1 MPRPLI
7 ARIDG
12 RALSHN
18 LAAVRTRA
26 GHRRVWAVAKANAY
40 GHGLDRAVRAFGAA
54 DGLGLLELD
63 EARRARSRGWTK
75 PILLLEGVFDPNE
88 LDEAT
93 RLDLTCVVH
102 CFEQIEMIE
111 RRPDSAALSVYLKL
125 DSGMNRL
132 GFAPQDAFLARQRL
146 EAAAGVRVVALMSHL
161 ANADRREPGPCDVQE
176 QRRAFER
183 LCKGSHA
190 ETSLCNSA
198 ALFLHPDLGDD
209 WVRPGIALYGS
220 SPATSAS
227 AAALGLRPAM
237 ALDSALIAVRTVPAG
252 ARVGYGSRWAASR
265 PTRIGVVAC
274 GYADGYPRSAPDGTP
289 VWVAGRRAALVG
301 RVSMDMLSV
310 DLTGVD
316 EAGVGSPV
324 QLWGEHVGID
334 EVALHAERVA
344 YELMCGLNPRVR
356 VTDAVI
362 DQLGG
367 QG

>member
-18 LAAVRTRA
+18 LAAAHARA
-26 GHRRVWAVAKANAY
+26 GRRRVWAVVKANAY
-40 GHGLDRAVRAFGAA
+40 GHGLERAVRAFGAA
-54 DGLGLLELD
+54 DGLALLEVD
-63 EARRARSRGWTK
+63 EAQRARASGWTK
-75 PILLLEGVFDPNE
+75 PILLLEGVFDPRE

-93 RLDLTCVVH
+93 RINLTCVVH

-111 RRPDSAALSVYLKL
+111 RRPGGAALSVYLKL

-132 GFAPQDAFLARQRL
+132 GFAPQDAASARERL
-146 EAAAGVRVVALMSHL
+146 EAVAGVRVAALMSHL
-161 ANADRREPGPCDVQE
+161 ANADRREAGPCDVQS
-176 QRRAFER
+176 QRREFER
-183 LCKGSHA
+183 LCKGSEA

-237 ALDSALIAVRTVPAG
+237 ALDSALIAVRTVPVG
-252 ARVGYGSRWAASR
+252 GRVGYGSRWAASR
-265 PTRIGVVAC
+265 PTRVGVVAC

-289 VWVAGRRAALVG
+289 VWVAGRRAALAG

-310 DLTGVD
+310 DLTGID
-316 EAGVGSPV
+316 DAGVGSPV
-324 QLWGEHVGID
+324 QLWGQHVGID
-334 EVALHAERVA
+334 EVARQSQRLA

-356 VTDAVI
+356 VTDALI
-362 DQLGG
+362 DQLSD